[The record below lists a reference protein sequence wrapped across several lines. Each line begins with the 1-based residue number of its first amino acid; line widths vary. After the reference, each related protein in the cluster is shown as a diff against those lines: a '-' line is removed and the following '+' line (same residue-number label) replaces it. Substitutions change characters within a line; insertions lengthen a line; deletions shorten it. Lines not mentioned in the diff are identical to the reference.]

1 MIPKNK
7 RLSLIIATLTALAAS
22 VALILLAFED
32 NVVFFYSP
40 SDLFKKRPG
49 PSQKLRIGG
58 LVKKDSIRRE
68 PGMTE
73 VSFEVTDLNN
83 SVAVIFKGILPDLF
97 REEQGVVAE
106 GTYREKLFYATQIL
120 AKHDEQ
126 YMPPEVAESLK
137 KSGKWK
143 GAEYALP
150 QTK

>member
-1 MIPKNK
+1 MKPKNK

-22 VALILLAFED
+22 VALILVAFED

-40 SDLFKKRPG
+40 SDLLKKRPG
-49 PSQKLRIGG
+49 PSQKLRIGR

-83 SVAVIFKGILPDLF
+83 SVAVVFKGILPDLF

-143 GAEYALP
+143 GPVELN
-150 QTK
+150 K

>member
-1 MIPKNK
+1 MKPKNK

-22 VALILLAFED
+22 VALILVAFED

-40 SDLFKKRPG
+40 TDLLKKQPG

-58 LVKKDSIRRE
+58 LVKKDSIKRE
-68 PGMTE
+68 PGVTE

-83 SVAVIFKGILPDLF
+83 SVPVVFNGILPDLF

-106 GTYREKLFYATQIL
+106 GRYREQLFYATQIL

-143 GAEYALP
+143 GPVEL
-150 QTK
+150 KK

>member
-1 MIPKNK
+1 MKPKNK
-7 RLSLIIATLTALAAS
+7 RLSLIVATLTALAAS
-22 VALILLAFED
+22 VALILLDFED

-40 SDLFKKRPG
+40 SDLLKKRPG
-49 PSQKLRIGG
+49 PTQKLRIGG
-58 LVKKDSIRRE
+58 LVKKDSIKRE
-68 PGMTE
+68 PGVTE

-83 SVAVIFKGILPDLF
+83 SVPVVFNGILPDLF

-106 GTYREKLFYATQIL
+106 GRYREQLFYATQIL

-143 GAEYALP
+143 GPVELE
-150 QTK
+150 K

>member
-1 MIPKNK
+1 MKPKNK
-7 RLSLIIATLTALAAS
+7 RLSLIVATLTALAAS
-22 VALILLAFED
+22 VALILVAFED

-40 SDLFKKRPG
+40 SDLLKKQPG
-49 PSQKLRIGG
+49 PTQKLRIGG

-68 PGMTE
+68 PGVTE
-73 VSFEVTDLNN
+73 VSFEGTDFNN
-83 SVAVIFKGILPDLF
+83 SVPVVFNGILPDLF

-106 GTYREKLFYATQIL
+106 GRYREQLFYATQIL

-143 GAEYALP
+143 GPVEL
-150 QTK
+150 KK

>member
-1 MIPKNK
+1 MKPKNK
-7 RLSLIIATLTALAAS
+7 RLSLIVATLTALAAS
-22 VALILLAFED
+22 VALILVAFED

-40 SDLFKKRPG
+40 SDLLKKRPG
-49 PSQKLRIGG
+49 PTQKLRIGG
-58 LVKKDSIRRE
+58 LVKKDSIKRE
-68 PGMTE
+68 PGVTE

-83 SVAVIFKGILPDLF
+83 SVRVVFNGILPDLF

-106 GTYREKLFYATQIL
+106 GKYREQLFYATQIL

-143 GAEYALP
+143 GPVELE
-150 QTK
+150 K

>member
-1 MIPKNK
+1 M
-7 RLSLIIATLTALAAS
+7 
-22 VALILLAFED
+22 VAFED

-40 SDLFKKRPG
+40 SDLLKKRPS
-49 PSQKLRIGG
+49 PTQKLRIGG

-68 PGMTE
+68 PGVTE

-83 SVAVIFKGILPDLF
+83 SVPVVFNGILPDLF

-106 GTYREKLFYATQIL
+106 GRYREQLFYATQIL

-143 GAEYALP
+143 GPVELE
-150 QTK
+150 K

>member
-1 MIPKNK
+1 MMKPKNK

-22 VALILLAFED
+22 IALILVAFED

-40 SDLFKKRPG
+40 SDLLKKPPG

-58 LVKKDSIRRE
+58 LVKKDSIKRK

-83 SVAVIFKGILPDLF
+83 SVAVVFNGILPDLF

-106 GTYREKLFYATQIL
+106 GRYREQLFYATQIL
-120 AKHDEQ
+120 AKHYEQ

-143 GAEYALP
+143 GPVEL
-150 QTK
+150 KK

>member
-1 MIPKNK
+1 MQC
-7 RLSLIIATLTALAAS
+7 TF
-22 VALILLAFED
+22 FED

-40 SDLFKKRPG
+40 SDLLKKRPG
-49 PSQKLRIGG
+49 PTQKLRIGG
-58 LVKKDSIRRE
+58 LVKKDSIKRE
-68 PGMTE
+68 PGVTE

-83 SVAVIFKGILPDLF
+83 SVRVVFNGILPDLF

-106 GTYREKLFYATQIL
+106 GRYREQLFYATQIL

-143 GAEYALP
+143 GPVELE
-150 QTK
+150 K

>member
-1 MIPKNK
+1 MKPKNK
-7 RLSLIIATLTALAAS
+7 RLSLIVATLTALAAS
-22 VALILLAFED
+22 VALILVAFED

-40 SDLFKKRPG
+40 SDLLKKQPG
-49 PSQKLRIGG
+49 PTQKLRIGG
-58 LVKKDSIRRE
+58 LVKKDSIKRE

-83 SVAVIFKGILPDLF
+83 SVAVVFKGILPDLF

-106 GTYREKLFYATQIL
+106 GRYREQLFYATQIL

-143 GAEYALP
+143 GPVELE
-150 QTK
+150 K

>member
-1 MIPKNK
+1 MKPKNK

-22 VALILLAFED
+22 VALILVAFED

-40 SDLFKKRPG
+40 SDLLKKRPG

-68 PGMTE
+68 PGVTE

-83 SVAVIFKGILPDLF
+83 SVAVVFKGILPDLF

-143 GAEYALP
+143 GPVELN
-150 QTK
+150 K

>member
-1 MIPKNK
+1 MKPKNK
-7 RLSLIIATLTALAAS
+7 RLSLIVATLTALAAS
-22 VALILLAFED
+22 VALILVAFED

-40 SDLFKKRPG
+40 SDLLKKRPG
-49 PSQKLRIGG
+49 PTQKLRIGG
-58 LVKKDSIRRE
+58 LVKKDSIKRK

-83 SVAVIFKGILPDLF
+83 SVPVVFNGILPDLF

-106 GTYREKLFYATQIL
+106 GRYREQLFYATQIL

-143 GAEYALP
+143 GPVELE
-150 QTK
+150 K

>member
-1 MIPKNK
+1 MKPKNK
-7 RLSLIIATLTALAAS
+7 RLSLIVATLTALAAS
-22 VALILLAFED
+22 VALILVAFED

-40 SDLFKKRPG
+40 SDLLKKRPS
-49 PSQKLRIGG
+49 PTQKLRIGG

-68 PGMTE
+68 PGVTE

-83 SVAVIFKGILPDLF
+83 SVPVVFNGILPDLF

-106 GTYREKLFYATQIL
+106 GRYREQLFYATQIL

-137 KSGKWK
+137 KSG
-143 GAEYALP
+143 
-150 QTK
+150 

>member
-1 MIPKNK
+1 MMKPKNK
-7 RLSLIIATLTALAAS
+7 RLSLIIATLTALAGS
-22 VALILLAFED
+22 VALILVAFED

-40 SDLFKKRPG
+40 SDLLEKRPG
-49 PSQKLRIGG
+49 PTQKLRIGG

-83 SVAVIFKGILPDLF
+83 SVAVVFKGILPDLF

-143 GAEYALP
+143 GPVELN
-150 QTK
+150 K

>member
-1 MIPKNK
+1 MKPKNK

-22 VALILLAFED
+22 VALILVAFED

-40 SDLFKKRPG
+40 SDLLKKRPG
-49 PSQKLRIGG
+49 PSQKIRIGG
-58 LVKKDSIRRE
+58 LVKKDSIKRE

-106 GTYREKLFYATQIL
+106 GSYREQLFYATQIL

-143 GAEYALP
+143 GPVELN
-150 QTK
+150 K

>member
-1 MIPKNK
+1 MKPKNK
-7 RLSLIIATLTALAAS
+7 RLSLIVATLTALAAS
-22 VALILLAFED
+22 VALILVAFED

-40 SDLFKKRPG
+40 SDLLKKQPG
-49 PSQKLRIGG
+49 PTQKLRIGG
-58 LVKKDSIRRE
+58 LVKKDSIKRE
-68 PGMTE
+68 PGVTE

-83 SVAVIFKGILPDLF
+83 SVPVVFNGILPDLF

-106 GTYREKLFYATQIL
+106 GRYREQLFYATQIL

-143 GAEYALP
+143 GPVELE
-150 QTK
+150 K

>member
-1 MIPKNK
+1 MKPKNK
-7 RLSLIIATLTALAAS
+7 RLSLIVATLTALAAS
-22 VALILLAFED
+22 VALILVAFED

-40 SDLFKKRPG
+40 SDLLKKRPS
-49 PSQKLRIGG
+49 PTQKLRIGG
-58 LVKKDSIRRE
+58 LVKKDSIKRE
-68 PGMTE
+68 PGVTE

-83 SVAVIFKGILPDLF
+83 SVPVVFNGILPDLF

-106 GTYREKLFYATQIL
+106 GRYREQLFYATQIL

-143 GAEYALP
+143 GPVELE
-150 QTK
+150 K

>member
-1 MIPKNK
+1 MKPKNK
-7 RLSLIIATLTALAAS
+7 RLSLIVATLTALAAS
-22 VALILLAFED
+22 VALILVAFED

-40 SDLFKKRPG
+40 SDLLKKRPG
-49 PSQKLRIGG
+49 PTQKLRIGG
-58 LVKKDSIRRE
+58 LVKKDSIKRE
-68 PGMTE
+68 PGVTE

-83 SVAVIFKGILPDLF
+83 SVPVVFNGILPDLF

-106 GTYREKLFYATQIL
+106 GRYREQLFYATQIL

-143 GAEYALP
+143 GPVEL
-150 QTK
+150 KK

>member
-1 MIPKNK
+1 MKPKNK
-7 RLSLIIATLTALAAS
+7 RLSLIVATLTALAAS
-22 VALILLAFED
+22 VALILVAFED

-40 SDLFKKRPG
+40 SDLLKKRPR
-49 PSQKLRIGG
+49 PTQKLRIGG

-68 PGMTE
+68 PGVTE

-83 SVAVIFKGILPDLF
+83 SVPVVFNGILPDLF

-106 GTYREKLFYATQIL
+106 GRYREQLFYATQIL

-143 GAEYALP
+143 GPVELE
-150 QTK
+150 K

>member
-1 MIPKNK
+1 MKPKNK
-7 RLSLIIATLTALAAS
+7 RLSLIVATLTALAAS
-22 VALILLAFED
+22 VALILVAFED

-40 SDLFKKRPG
+40 SDLLKKRPG
-49 PSQKLRIGG
+49 PTQKLRIGG
-58 LVKKDSIRRE
+58 LVKKDSIKRE
-68 PGMTE
+68 PGVTE

-83 SVAVIFKGILPDLF
+83 SVRVVFNGILPDLF

-106 GTYREKLFYATQIL
+106 GRYREQLFYATQIL

-143 GAEYALP
+143 GPVELE
-150 QTK
+150 K

>member
-1 MIPKNK
+1 MKPKNK
-7 RLSLIIATLTALAAS
+7 RLSLIVATLTALAAS
-22 VALILLAFED
+22 VALILVAFED

-40 SDLFKKRPG
+40 SDLLKKRPS
-49 PSQKLRIGG
+49 PTQKLRIGG
-58 LVKKDSIRRE
+58 LVKKDSIKRE
-68 PGMTE
+68 PGVTE

-83 SVAVIFKGILPDLF
+83 SVPVVFNGILPDLF

-106 GTYREKLFYATQIL
+106 GRYREQLFYATQIL

-143 GAEYALP
+143 GPVGL
-150 QTK
+150 KK

>member
-1 MIPKNK
+1 MKPKNK
-7 RLSLIIATLTALAAS
+7 RLSLIVATLTALAAS
-22 VALILLAFED
+22 VALILVAFED

-40 SDLFKKRPG
+40 SDLLKKRPS
-49 PSQKLRIGG
+49 PTQKLRIGG

-68 PGMTE
+68 PGVTE

-83 SVAVIFKGILPDLF
+83 SVPVVFNGILPDLF

-106 GTYREKLFYATQIL
+106 GRYREQLFYATQIL

-143 GAEYALP
+143 GPVEL
-150 QTK
+150 KK

>member
-1 MIPKNK
+1 MMKPKNK

-22 VALILLAFED
+22 VALILVAFED

-40 SDLFKKRPG
+40 SDLLKKMPG

-83 SVAVIFKGILPDLF
+83 SVAVVFKAILPDLF

-106 GTYREKLFYATQIL
+106 GTYKKQLFYATQIL

-143 GAEYALP
+143 GPVELN
-150 QTK
+150 K

>member
-1 MIPKNK
+1 MKPKNK
-7 RLSLIIATLTALAAS
+7 RLSLIVATLTALAAS
-22 VALILLAFED
+22 VALILVAFED

-40 SDLFKKRPG
+40 SDLLKKRPG
-49 PSQKLRIGG
+49 PTQKLRIGG
-58 LVKKDSIRRE
+58 LVKKDSIKRE
-68 PGMTE
+68 PGITE

-83 SVAVIFKGILPDLF
+83 SVAVVFNGILPDLF

-143 GAEYALP
+143 GPVELN
-150 QTK
+150 K

>member
-1 MIPKNK
+1 MKPKNK

-22 VALILLAFED
+22 VALILVAFED

-40 SDLFKKRPG
+40 SDLLKKMPG

-58 LVKKDSIRRE
+58 LVKKDSIKRK
-68 PGMTE
+68 PGITE

-83 SVAVIFKGILPDLF
+83 SVAVVFNGILPDLF

-143 GAEYALP
+143 GPVELD
-150 QTK
+150 K

>member
-1 MIPKNK
+1 MKPKNK
-7 RLSLIIATLTALAAS
+7 RLSLIVATLTALAAS
-22 VALILLAFED
+22 VALILVAFED

-40 SDLFKKRPG
+40 SDLLKKRPG
-49 PSQKLRIGG
+49 PTQKLRIGG
-58 LVKKDSIRRE
+58 LVKKDSIKRE
-68 PGMTE
+68 PGVTE

-83 SVAVIFKGILPDLF
+83 SVRVVFNGILPDLF

-106 GTYREKLFYATQIL
+106 GRYREQLFYATQIL

-143 GAEYALP
+143 GPVELN
-150 QTK
+150 K

>member
-1 MIPKNK
+1 MKPKNK
-7 RLSLIIATLTALAAS
+7 RLSLIVATLTALAAS
-22 VALILLAFED
+22 VALILVAFED

-40 SDLFKKRPG
+40 SDLLKKQPG
-49 PSQKLRIGG
+49 PTQKLRIGG
-58 LVKKDSIRRE
+58 LVKKDSIKRE
-68 PGMTE
+68 PGVTE

-83 SVAVIFKGILPDLF
+83 SVPVVFNGILPDLF

-106 GTYREKLFYATQIL
+106 GRYREQLFYATQIL

-143 GAEYALP
+143 GPVEL
-150 QTK
+150 KK

>member
-1 MIPKNK
+1 MKPKNK
-7 RLSLIIATLTALAAS
+7 RLSLIVATLTALAAS
-22 VALILLAFED
+22 VALILVAFED

-40 SDLFKKRPG
+40 SDLLKKRPG
-49 PSQKLRIGG
+49 PTQKLRIGG
-58 LVKKDSIRRE
+58 LVKKDSIKRE
-68 PGMTE
+68 PGVTE

-83 SVAVIFKGILPDLF
+83 SVRVVFNGILPDLF

-106 GTYREKLFYATQIL
+106 GRYREQLFYATQIL

-143 GAEYALP
+143 GPVEL
-150 QTK
+150 KK

>member
-1 MIPKNK
+1 MKPKNK

-22 VALILLAFED
+22 VALILVAFED

-40 SDLFKKRPG
+40 SDLLKKMPG

-58 LVKKDSIRRE
+58 LVKKDSIKRE
-68 PGMTE
+68 PGITE

-83 SVAVIFKGILPDLF
+83 SVAVVFNGILPDLF

-143 GAEYALP
+143 GPVELD
-150 QTK
+150 K

>member
-1 MIPKNK
+1 MKPKNK
-7 RLSLIIATLTALAAS
+7 RLSLIVATMTALAAS
-22 VALILLAFED
+22 VALILVAFED

-40 SDLFKKRPG
+40 SDLLKKRPG
-49 PSQKLRIGG
+49 PTQKLRIGG
-58 LVKKDSIRRE
+58 LVKKDSIKRE
-68 PGMTE
+68 PGVTE

-83 SVAVIFKGILPDLF
+83 SVPVVFNGILPDLF

-106 GTYREKLFYATQIL
+106 GRYREQLFYATQIL

-143 GAEYALP
+143 GPVEL
-150 QTK
+150 KK

>member
-1 MIPKNK
+1 MKPKNK

-22 VALILLAFED
+22 VALILVAFED

-40 SDLFKKRPG
+40 SDLVKKRPG
-49 PSQKLRIGG
+49 PTQKLRIGG
-58 LVKKDSIRRE
+58 LVKKDSIKRK

-83 SVAVIFKGILPDLF
+83 SVQVVFQGILPDLF

-106 GTYREKLFYATQIL
+106 GTYKNQLFYATQIL

-143 GAEYALP
+143 GPVELN
-150 QTK
+150 K

>member
-1 MIPKNK
+1 MKPKNK

-22 VALILLAFED
+22 VALILVAFED

-40 SDLFKKRPG
+40 SDLVKKRPG
-49 PSQKLRIGG
+49 PTQKLRIGG
-58 LVKKDSIRRE
+58 LVKKDSIKRK

-83 SVAVIFKGILPDLF
+83 SVPVVFNGILPDLF

-106 GTYREKLFYATQIL
+106 GIYREQLFYATQIL

-143 GAEYALP
+143 GPVELN
-150 QTK
+150 K

>member
-1 MIPKNK
+1 MKPKNK
-7 RLSLIIATLTALAAS
+7 RLSLIVATLTALAAS
-22 VALILLAFED
+22 VALILVAFED

-40 SDLFKKRPG
+40 SDLLKKRPG
-49 PSQKLRIGG
+49 PTQKLRIGG
-58 LVKKDSIRRE
+58 LVKKDSIKRE
-68 PGMTE
+68 PGVTE

-83 SVAVIFKGILPDLF
+83 SVAVVFTGILPDLF

-106 GTYREKLFYATQIL
+106 GTYREQLFYATQIL

-143 GAEYALP
+143 GPVELN
-150 QTK
+150 K

>member
-1 MIPKNK
+1 MMKPKNK

-22 VALILLAFED
+22 VALILVAFED

-40 SDLFKKRPG
+40 SDLLKKMPG

-58 LVKKDSIRRE
+58 LVKKDSIKRK
-68 PGMTE
+68 PGITE

-83 SVAVIFKGILPDLF
+83 SVAVVFNGILPDLF

-143 GAEYALP
+143 GPVELN
-150 QTK
+150 K

>member
-1 MIPKNK
+1 MKPKNK

-22 VALILLAFED
+22 VALILVAFED

-40 SDLFKKRPG
+40 SDLLKKRPG

-137 KSGKWK
+137 NSGKWK
-143 GAEYALP
+143 GPVELN
-150 QTK
+150 K

>member
-1 MIPKNK
+1 MKPKNK
-7 RLSLIIATLTALAAS
+7 RLSLIVATMTALAAS
-22 VALILLAFED
+22 VALILVAFED

-40 SDLFKKRPG
+40 SDLLKKRPS
-49 PSQKLRIGG
+49 PTQKLRIGG

-68 PGMTE
+68 PGVTE

-83 SVAVIFKGILPDLF
+83 SVPVVFNGILPDLF

-106 GTYREKLFYATQIL
+106 GRYREQLFYATQIL

-143 GAEYALP
+143 GPVELE
-150 QTK
+150 K

>member
-1 MIPKNK
+1 MKPKNK
-7 RLSLIIATLTALAAS
+7 RLSLVVATLTALAAS
-22 VALILLAFED
+22 VALILVAFED

-40 SDLFKKRPG
+40 SDLLKKRPG
-49 PSQKLRIGG
+49 PTQKLRIGG
-58 LVKKDSIRRE
+58 LVKKDSIKRE
-68 PGMTE
+68 PGVTE

-83 SVAVIFKGILPDLF
+83 SVPVVFNGILPDLF

-106 GTYREKLFYATQIL
+106 GRYREQLFYATQIL

-143 GAEYALP
+143 GPVELE
-150 QTK
+150 K

>member
-1 MIPKNK
+1 MKPKNK
-7 RLSLIIATLTALAAS
+7 RLSLIVATLTALAAS
-22 VALILLAFED
+22 VALILVAFED

-40 SDLFKKRPG
+40 SDLLKKRPG
-49 PSQKLRIGG
+49 PTQKLRIGG

-68 PGMTE
+68 PGVTE

-83 SVAVIFKGILPDLF
+83 SVPVVFNGILPDLF

-106 GTYREKLFYATQIL
+106 GTYREQLFYATQIL

-143 GAEYALP
+143 GPVELD
-150 QTK
+150 K